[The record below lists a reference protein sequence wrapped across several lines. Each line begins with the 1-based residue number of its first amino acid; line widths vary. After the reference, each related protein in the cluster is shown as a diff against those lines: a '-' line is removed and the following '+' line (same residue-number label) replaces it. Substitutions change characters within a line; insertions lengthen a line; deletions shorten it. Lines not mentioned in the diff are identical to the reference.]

1 MNATIVFS
9 GMSLL
14 AAILVAIF
22 FIIAKD
28 QGYDENS
35 TFYGKVTVVD
45 TREGGEEAEA
55 DKPEEDGMAPL

>member
-1 MNATIVFS
+1 
-9 GMSLL
+9 MSLL

-28 QGYDENS
+28 HGYDENS

-55 DKPEEDGMAPL
+55 DKPEADGTAPL